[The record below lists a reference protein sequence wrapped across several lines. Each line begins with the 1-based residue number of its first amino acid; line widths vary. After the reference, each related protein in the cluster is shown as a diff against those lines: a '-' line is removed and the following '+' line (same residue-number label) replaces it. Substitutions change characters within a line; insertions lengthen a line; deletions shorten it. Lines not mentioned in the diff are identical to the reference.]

1 MNRVSMN
8 VIWRISKQRL
18 CNFFNYGVLFL
29 SFQVISSC
37 MTTRKSTMFV
47 LFHLAIEIPVLI
59 FTTSDYTFLYLQIS
73 RPPTIVQIVNEDETE
88 DDEPVVRR
96 TRSQTKRRKYTQLPQ
111 SKKISSFDFDATR
124 LYCILTLSLTFYMKW
139 SSISYS
145 IKKQVSW

>member
-1 MNRVSMN
+1 
-8 VIWRISKQRL
+8 
-18 CNFFNYGVLFL
+18 
-29 SFQVISSC
+29 
-37 MTTRKSTMFV
+37 MFV

-59 FTTSDYTFLYLQIS
+59 FTASDYTFLYLQIS
-73 RPPTIVQIVNEDETE
+73 RPPTIVQIVNEEETE

-139 SSISYS
+139 SSISYN
-145 IKKQVSW
+145 IKKQVS